1 MVKVEGESAKLTW
14 EAHGG
19 DATAIAVERRAGD
32 QGRWESIAKLPAA
45 AKEYQDNH
53 LPGGEGASYRVRALN
68 DAGESAYPNVV
79 RVKR

>member
-1 MVKVEGESAKLTW
+1 VEGASVKLAWDT
-14 EAHGG
+14 HGG
-19 DATAIAVERRAGD
+19 DATAVAVERRVGD
-32 QGRWESIAKLPAA
+32 QGPWESIAKLPAA